1 MPVEKGSTFDAR
13 DVFIDYPFEEV
24 MFRWDHQA
32 RKIYVCFYGDGESP
46 EPVPHDN
53 RLFNDALLCGDEIDR
68 LQYELI
74 ERAGAQ

>member
-1 MPVEKGSTFDAR
+1 
-13 DVFIDYPFEEV
+13 

-53 RLFNDALLCGDEIDR
+53 RLFNDALLYGDEIDR